1 MISYNANGHFEFRS
15 TGNWGFSLEPGFI
28 QKGGL
33 KSYNHDIRVKRNYIQ
48 MPILVDL
55 YILDKLFVS
64 VGPEISY
71 LINPEVNNTLN
82 DFELSGLIGINLSI
96 TKNADIGIRYN
107 RGLTYIQEIPRI
119 DVHGNTM
126 GVAKEINEYV
136 QFIIR
141 LKLNTGDNTRFKN
154 KYWR

>member
-1 MISYNANGHFEFRS
+1 
-15 TGNWGFSLEPGFI
+15 
-28 QKGGL
+28 
-33 KSYNHDIRVKRNYIQ
+33 
-48 MPILVDL
+48 
-55 YILDKLFVS
+55 
-64 VGPEISY
+64 
-71 LINPEVNNTLN
+71 
-82 DFELSGLIGINLSI
+82 LSI